1 MALLITLRLAS
12 QVAHAILMGMA
23 RPGARSASAALCL
36 DNQATRIVI
45 RSRTRDTQT
54 ARRNSPEP
62 ASRRWCNGADA
73 LMPWC
78 YAVGNGLVRLVGRLP
93 VGMGALSDTAALGD
107 RGMSVLQRSC
117 SARDEGRWRVRE
129 GGGAM
134 ALMPWCDAART
145 ALVGLVGRL
154 PIGMGALSDTA
165 APLVQPS
172 VTPSLAHNRPRMA
185 QIGHAAS
192 SVPWTVLWLSAE
204 QITNGMRSEDVA
216 PVQTEAAWLCVD
228 P

>member
-1 MALLITLRLAS
+1 MALDRKQRHLGTRELVEKSKANASLQQQSGGTSTSTVGQAPHQEEKATRSRVERLLKRLRSRSRRA
-12 QVAHAILMGMA
+12 
-23 RPGARSASAALCL
+23 ARSNTS
-36 DNQATRIVI
+36 
-45 RSRTRDTQT
+45 
-54 ARRNSPEP
+54 
-62 ASRRWCNGADA
+62 
-73 LMPWC
+73 
-78 YAVGNGLVRLVGRLP
+78 
-93 VGMGALSDTAALGD
+93 
-107 RGMSVLQRSC
+107 
-117 SARDEGRWRVRE
+117 WRVRE